1 MKKKRRGGLSAGTIA
16 MLVLTACVLVAM
28 AAFLFLIAGDGVYE
42 RTRAAFGRF
51 VETPSPT
58 EIPSPEPTSEMTYTP
73 MPMAAPTRAISSMA
87 A

>member
-51 VETPSPT
+51 AETPSPT
-58 EIPSPEPTSEMTYTP
+58 GIPSLRHSLASATIPSNTIFPFSCCS
-73 MPMAAPTRAISSMA
+73 AVA
-87 A
+87 